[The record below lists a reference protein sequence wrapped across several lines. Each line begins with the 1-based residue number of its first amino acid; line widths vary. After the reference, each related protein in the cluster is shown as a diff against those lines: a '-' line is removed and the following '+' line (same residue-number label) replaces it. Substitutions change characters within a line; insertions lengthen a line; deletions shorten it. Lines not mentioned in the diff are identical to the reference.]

1 MCAPLCPAM
10 LSHAM
15 SLFIVACRYA
25 ANDPVE
31 AWLNG
36 LLCLDSTLAPAT
48 NGACP
53 HPDQCE
59 LYSIDRDTLFSYN
72 KVSEVFLQRMVALY
86 VSSHYK
92 VC

>member
-1 MCAPLCPAM
+1 MAAATRGRVAASLEPRAPQGTRMKSPRRA
-10 LSHAM
+10 
-15 SLFIVACRYA
+15 
-25 ANDPVE
+25 
-31 AWLNG
+31 
-36 LLCLDSTLAPAT
+36 
-48 NGACP
+48 